1 MGLTSR
7 ALECMTVLIAVVCVG
22 LTVWGWP
29 RLARR
34 GTRSVLGRLA
44 AIGVTQT
51 AILTACAVMV
61 NADFEFYGS
70 WDELLGDVPTAP
82 AQIAGA
88 AGSGVA
94 VAQGALVQPA
104 GPQGLDRVK
113 GLPAGPP
120 ERAGK
125 VESVRIV
132 GRRSHALNPAFVY
145 LPPQYFQRQFHRQR
159 FPVIVA
165 ISGYPGGIMNLA
177 QFLQVPQTAARLQ
190 GAGRMQPT
198 IVVMVR
204 PTIAPPRD
212 TECVDVPGGPKAETF
227 FTKDLPDALKS
238 AYRVGHD
245 PSAWGALG
253 YSSGGSCALQLTLR
267 NPRTYTSAAALS
279 ADYAIK
285 DDLTTGSLFGSGP
298 RARQRRQSHDLIWRL
313 GHLPVPRV
321 SVLVAS
327 SREGEK
333 DYPDTMRFLDA
344 VRPPMTS
351 ARIILPR
358 GSHHFTTWL
367 REIEPAME
375 WMGKQ
380 LTFPQDTT
388 PGARPKPG
396 PSTAGSPSPSA
407 PEPAAS
413 AVAGEDE
420 DDAKAPAPRP

>member
-7 ALECMTVLIAVVCVG
+7 ALEYATVLVAIVCVG

-29 RLARR
+29 RLARH
-34 GTRSVLGRLA
+34 GVRSVLGRLA
-44 AIGVTQT
+44 VIGVTQA

-82 AQIAGA
+82 AQIAAGVSGA
-88 AGSGVA
+88 GVS
-94 VAQGALVQPA
+94 VARGALVQPA
-104 GPQGLDRVK
+104 GPQGLERVK
-113 GLPAGPP
+113 GLPVGPP
-120 ERAGK
+120 ARVGR

-145 LPPQYFQRQFHRQR
+145 LPPQYFQHQYHRQR

-177 QFLQVPQTAARLQ
+177 QFLKVPQTADQLQ
-190 GAGRMQPT
+190 RSGRMQPT
-198 IVVMVR
+198 VVVMVR

-227 FTKDLPDALKS
+227 FTEDLPEALKS

-253 YSSGGSCALQLTLR
+253 YSSGGSCALQLALR
-267 NPRTYTSAAALS
+267 HPTKYTSAASLS
-279 ADYAIK
+279 GDYAVS

-298 RARQRRQSHDLIWRL
+298 GAAQRRRGHDLVWRL
-313 GHLPVPRV
+313 RHLPVPQV

-327 SREGEK
+327 SRHGEK
-333 DYPDTMRFLDA
+333 DYGPTMDFLNA
-344 VRPPMTS
+344 VKPPMTS
-351 ARIILPR
+351 ARIILPQ
-358 GSHHFTTWL
+358 GSHHFTTWI
-367 REIEPAME
+367 REIGPAME

-388 PGARPKPG
+388 PGARKKGAKGAKPSRSVG
-396 PSTAGSPSPSA
+396 PAKVSA
-407 PEPAAS
+407 H
-413 AVAGEDE
+413 
-420 DDAKAPAPRP
+420 R

>member
-7 ALECMTVLIAVVCVG
+7 ALECATALAALVCVG
-22 LTVWGWP
+22 LTVWVWP

-34 GTRSVLGRLA
+34 GPGAVLGRLGVIA
-44 AIGVTQT
+44 ATQC
-51 AILTACAVMV
+51 AILTACAVAV

-70 WDELLGDVPTAP
+70 WDELLGRVSTAP
-82 AQIAGA
+82 AHLADPGGTGVYA
-88 AGSGVA
+88 ARGG
-94 VAQGALVQPA
+94 LVEPA
-104 GPQGLDRVK
+104 GPQGLDRVR

-120 ERAGK
+120 AKVGR
-125 VESVRIV
+125 VESVRII
-132 GRRSHALNPAFVY
+132 GRRTRAIDPAFVY
-145 LPPQYFQRQFHRQR
+145 LPPQYFQRQYHRQR

-177 QFLQVPQTAARLQ
+177 QFLHVPQTADRLERS
-190 GAGRMQPT
+190 GGLQPT
-198 IVVMVR
+198 VVVMVR

-212 TECVDVPGGPKAETF
+212 TECVDVPGGPRAETF
-227 FTKDLPDALKS
+227 FTKDLPEALKS

-253 YSSGGSCALQLTLR
+253 YSSGGSCALQLALR
-267 NPRTYTSAAALS
+267 DPKVYTSAASLS
-279 ADYAIK
+279 GDYRID
-285 DDLTTGSLFGSGP
+285 DDLTTGSLFGGGP
-298 RARQRRQSHDLIWRL
+298 DAGRLQERHDLVWRL

-327 SREGEK
+327 SRQGEK
-333 DYPDTMRFLDA
+333 DYGATLRFLKA

-367 REIEPAME
+367 REIGPAMR
-375 WMGKQ
+375 WMGRQ

-388 PGARPKPG
+388 PPPKPRR
-396 PSTAGSPSPSA
+396 TAR
-407 PEPAAS
+407 AAS
-413 AVAGEDE
+413 PGAGRVVA
-420 DDAKAPAPRP
+420 R